1 MTSAALTVLTLGGHA
16 AGAGT
21 VPSAVGL
28 AMACGVSFAL
38 TYAVSDRR
46 RGRIWLL
53 AYLLGGQVLLHT
65 LLSFTADHQH
75 GGAQLPS
82 PAMLAGHALAAIVAT
97 LLLAHADD
105 LLERWLLL
113 LSHALGAPR
122 LGEGPDR
129 APADARPRHRARAG
143 LLCALLHHVERRGP
157 PPSFARLV
165 SP

>member
-1 MTSAALTVLTLGGHA
+1 MTSAALTVLTLGGHT

-21 VPSAVGL
+21 LPSPAGL
-28 AMACGVSFAL
+28 VLVCSVSFAL

-46 RGRIWLL
+46 RGLIWLL
-53 AYLLGGQVLLHT
+53 AYLLGSQALLHV
-65 LLSFTADHQH
+65 LLSFTAGHQH
-75 GGAQLPS
+75 GSALLPP
-82 PAMLAGHALAAIVAT
+82 PAMLAGHALAAFVAT
-97 LLLAHADD
+97 FLLAHADG

-122 LGEGPDR
+122 LGNGPGR
-129 APADARPRHRARAG
+129 APANVRARHRARAE

-157 PPSFARLV
+157 PLPAARLV